1 MSFQLFIAATLAAG
15 AALWFLRG
23 ILQDFLAKEDCASGC
38 STCAKGCPFQAPAQQ
53 ESNGAR

>member
-1 MSFQLFIAATLAAG
+1 MSFQLIIAATLAAG

-38 STCAKGCPFQAPAQQ
+38 GTCAKGCPFQAPVQPGP
-53 ESNGAR
+53 ENR